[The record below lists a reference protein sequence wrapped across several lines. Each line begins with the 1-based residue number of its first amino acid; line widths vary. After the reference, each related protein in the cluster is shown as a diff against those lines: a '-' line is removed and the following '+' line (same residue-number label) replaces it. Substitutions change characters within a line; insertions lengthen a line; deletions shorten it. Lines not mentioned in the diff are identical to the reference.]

1 MPSLDWKRLDS
12 RYVVRDEW
20 FTLRADI
27 YRVIDHVLTTG
38 EDVEIE
44 RHGRVVRLS
53 SVGSASKLDRL
64 VARDI
69 VVGDPDDLVAIDW
82 SHTWSP

>member
-1 MPSLDWKRLDS
+1 VAS
-12 RYVVRDEW
+12 VRISA
-20 FTLRADI
+20 TALRADI
-27 YRVIDHVLTTG
+27 YRVIDHVLATG

-53 SVGSASKLDRL
+53 SVGAVSKLDRL
-64 VARDI
+64 VVRDV
-69 VVGDPDDLVAIDW
+69 VVGDPDDLVAVDW

>member
-1 MPSLDWKRLDS
+1 VT
-12 RYVVRDEW
+12 VVRISA
-20 FTLRADI
+20 TALRADI
-27 YRVIDHVLTTG
+27 YRVIDHVLATG
-38 EDVEIE
+38 EEVEIE

-53 SVGSASKLDRL
+53 SAGAVSKLDRL
-64 VARDI
+64 VTRDV

>member
-1 MPSLDWKRLDS
+1 VT
-12 RYVVRDEW
+12 VVRISA
-20 FTLRADI
+20 TALRADI
-27 YRVIDHVLTTG
+27 YRVIDHVLATG
-38 EDVEIE
+38 EEVEIE

-53 SVGSASKLDRL
+53 SAGAASKLDRL
-64 VARDI
+64 VTRDV